1 MKWSPRLGGR
11 NAKGGSMKLRKI
23 FLRTGIVVVSAFCLI
38 VFQVSLG
45 ALLNNSPAYAQPF
58 ATLPPNTATVDP
70 AGVGGTPLGPTP
82 FPTIGPS
89 QFFQEDNKPDVV
101 SKTGD
106 DEFGY
111 GQVVDKPGVYLVWT
125 TDERGTH
132 YYSVDL
138 SSDQFYGGTLP
149 DDFDTLIQRRTE
161 KLSDI
166 HTISAEIDSQKAQRR
181 SSSTYALVAVGLG
194 AVACMIV
201 TLGGCALPFAA
212 AALGLVG
219 KAGTHL
225 AAANSAEAELD
236 RLNSELADI
245 DQSLRGR
252 YSSIV
257 LTQP

>member
-1 MKWSPRLGGR
+1 MS
-11 NAKGGSMKLRKI
+11 
-23 FLRTGIVVVSAFCLI
+23 
-38 VFQVSLG
+38 
-45 ALLNNSPAYAQPF
+45 
-58 ATLPPNTATVDP
+58 
-70 AGVGGTPLGPTP
+70 
-82 FPTIGPS
+82 
-89 QFFQEDNKPDVV
+89 E
-101 SKTGD
+101 TGD

-111 GQVVDKPGVYLVWT
+111 GQVVGKPGVYLVWT

-132 YYSVDL
+132 YHTVDL
-138 SSDQFYGGTLP
+138 ANDEFFGETLP
-149 DDFDTLIQRRTE
+149 DDFETLVQRRIE
-161 KLSDI
+161 KLSEI

-181 SSSTYALVAVGLG
+181 SSNTYALVAVGLG

-225 AAANSAEAELD
+225 A
-236 RLNSELADI
+236 DI
-245 DQSLRGR
+245 DKGLRGR